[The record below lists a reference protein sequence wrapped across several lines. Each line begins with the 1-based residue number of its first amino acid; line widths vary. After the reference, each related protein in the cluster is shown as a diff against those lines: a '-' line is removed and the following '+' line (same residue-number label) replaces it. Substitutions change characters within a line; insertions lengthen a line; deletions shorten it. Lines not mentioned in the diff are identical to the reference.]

1 MKIRNKAKDLL
12 GAMVNFGGDPYLIDT
27 IEDAEQVAE
36 SIENAT
42 IERVLTDED
51 EIGTATAQ
59 LDLEGHRPK
68 RINSYVDGSE
78 FLVCLAED
86 WD

>member
-1 MKIRNKAKDLL
+1 MKHEVKELL
-12 GAMVNFGGDPYLIDT
+12 GAMVNFGGDPYLIET

-42 IERVLTDED
+42 IARVITDED
-51 EIGTATAQ
+51 EIETATAQ
-59 LDLEGHRPK
+59 LDLTGHTPK
-68 RINSYVDGSE
+68 RIYSYVDGSE